1 MKKRI
6 GKKTL
11 VKEAVFWGRMKNA
24 LSRSDLRT
32 CLK

>member
-11 VKEAVFWGRMKNA
+11 AKEAVFWGRMKNA
-24 LSRSDLRT
+24 LSRSELRT

>member
-1 MKKRI
+1 MKKHV

-11 VKEAVFWGRMKNA
+11 VKEAIFWGRMKNA
-24 LSRSDLRT
+24 LSRSELRT